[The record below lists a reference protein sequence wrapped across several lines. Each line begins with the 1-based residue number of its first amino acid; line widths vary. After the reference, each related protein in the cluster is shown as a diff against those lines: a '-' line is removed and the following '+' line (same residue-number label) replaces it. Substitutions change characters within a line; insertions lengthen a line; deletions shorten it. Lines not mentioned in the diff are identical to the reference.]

1 MVSGSIAHGVLS
13 LRSNNI
19 AVVGIILITAS
30 YALILLPFSIA
41 QYAPNGWASAYIIVM
56 EVIGVVCGVLFVV
69 WEYKFSPAQFLPWH
83 YLKDRS
89 IIGSCLLYGI
99 MFMSSSLV
107 SRFSPSQYIADN
119 TQVLERLLR

>member
-1 MVSGSIAHGVLS
+1 MVSNRTAADRL
-13 LRSNNI
+13 LRWTNKV

-30 YALILLPFSIA
+30 FALILLPFSIA
-41 QYAPNGWASAYIIVM
+41 QYARNGWATPYIIAM
-56 EVIGVVCGVLFVV
+56 EVIGVVCGASFVV

-99 MFMSSSLV
+99 MFMSSS
-107 SRFSPSQYIADN
+107 
-119 TQVLERLLR
+119 